1 MIASLIA
8 VGAFHISAKADMRS
22 EKDSFHSWNIDF
34 LTVGALIIA
43 GIMFELDTIEDA
55 SQEND
60 CTDDEKYYFPAFHI
74 GERKMCFALGEFI
87 PAQCKNHEEIKYTAE
102 NADNQ
107 FQMQELFIIEFLL
120 FL

>member
-1 MIASLIA
+1 MIAPLIA

-22 EKDSFHSWNIDF
+22 EKDSFHSRDIGF
-34 LTVGALIIA
+34 LTVRAFIIA
-43 GIMFELDTIEDA
+43 CVMFKLDTVEDN

-60 CTDDEKYYFPAFHI
+60 CTDDEKYHFPAFHVR
-74 GERKMCFALGEFI
+74 ERKMCFAFGEFV